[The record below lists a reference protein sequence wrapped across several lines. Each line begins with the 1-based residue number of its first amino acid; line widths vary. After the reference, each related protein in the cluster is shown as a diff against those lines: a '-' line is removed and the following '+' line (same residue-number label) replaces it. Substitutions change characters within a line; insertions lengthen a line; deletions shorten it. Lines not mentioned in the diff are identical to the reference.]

1 MCLLVLTGSC
11 VATDSVAMLY
21 LRGDLCDDVCDD
33 GVMLERG
40 ASRTLEPVCD

>member
-21 LRGDLCDDVCDD
+21 LRGDVCDD

-40 ASRTLEPVCD
+40 ASRILEPVGD